1 MRPNSFGPLPPRTKM
16 PNLLTLFPGG
26 RNSVWF
32 GQEIMPKN
40 KWINVLAGSQVGSEL
55 CCRFEK
61 LVRSEDDTGLKTTI
75 PRVSCSLCQPGGHV
89 IQAHVFPKS
98 ARKRRLRGLRKE
110 VRAVPGGA
118 IGFWVL
124 GVPHVCRDQVPAGLQ
139 SHPLWCPL
147 LHWPSHALD
156 LRLSTQS

>member
-1 MRPNSFGPLPPRTKM
+1 MFKLSLSFVQWFFTLFGQRNSLAVEMNAGTKIMRPNSFGPLPPRTKM

-40 KWINVLAGSQVGSEL
+40 NRINVLAGSQVGSDL

-61 LVRSEDDTGLKTTI
+61 LVWSEDDTGLKTTI

-98 ARKRRLRGLRKE
+98 ARKRRLRGL
-110 VRAVPGGA
+110 
-118 IGFWVL
+118 
-124 GVPHVCRDQVPAGLQ
+124 
-139 SHPLWCPL
+139 
-147 LHWPSHALD
+147 
-156 LRLSTQS
+156 